1 MSLDPRAGKPATQSD
16 LTNIP
21 RLISSY
27 YLNKPDMSVPEQRVS
42 FGTSGHRG
50 SSLNGSFTQSHIR
63 AITQAI
69 VDYRTEQG
77 ITGPLFVGMDTHA
90 LSEAAQAQS
99 QGKSWPG
106 TKTAQRIWLT
116 ASSLLRPTT
125 LLRMA
130 DSSTI
135 PLTAVLPVLRSPHG
149 SRKRPMSI
157 SRTPLRA

>member
-90 LSEAAQAQS
+90 LSEAAQAD
-99 QGKSWPG
+99 
-106 TKTAQRIWLT
+106 AIC
-116 ASSLLRPTT
+116 
-125 LLRMA
+125 
-130 DSSTI
+130 
-135 PLTAVLPVLRSPHG
+135 VLAANGVKVRYQIG
-149 SRKRPMSI
+149 
-157 SRTPLRA
+157 RAHV